1 MRTKKKNLRTHADGL
16 AGRIAPH
23 VETARE
29 KAGPVIAD
37 ARDKA
42 GPVLAEARERT
53 KPLIAEA
60 REKAAPVL
68 EKAGPVLEK
77 AGPRLAE
84 AREKAGP
91 ILADA
96 RDKAGPM
103 LADARE
109 KAAPAVAEARERFA
123 TEVVP
128 VVTAALAAANE
139 ATEDVREEGLK
150 RGRAAVAALR
160 GEVEPPKKKHRVR
173 TGLLVVGLG
182 GAVALV
188 AKKLS
193 DRQASTAWQ
202 SAYTP
207 PAPAP
212 AAEPTTAAG
221 TPGAHRAPESADD
234 EAGASPDVAVADSA
248 AEPHTP
254 TTPDNPAE
262 EVDLKKQ

>member
-1 MRTKKKNLRTHADGL
+1 MRTKKKNLRTTADGL

-29 KAGPVIAD
+29 KAGPMLAE
-37 ARDKA
+37 ARGMA
-42 GPVLAEARERT
+42 APRLAEARERAM
-53 KPLIAEA
+53 PLLAEA

-68 EKAGPVLEK
+68 EKAGPK
-77 AGPRLAE
+77 LAE

-91 ILADA
+91 LLAEA
-96 RDKAGPM
+96 RDKAGPV
-103 LADARE
+103 LAEARD
-109 KAAPAVAEARERFA
+109 KAAPAVAEVRERFA

-139 ATEDVREEGLK
+139 ATEDAREEGFK
-150 RGRAAVAALR
+150 RGRAAVAALK
-160 GEVEPPKKKHRVR
+160 GEVAAPEKKRTHRVR
-173 TGLLVVGLG
+173 NSLLVVGLG
-182 GAVALV
+182 GAVAMV

-207 PAPAP
+207 PVPAP
-212 AAEPTTAAG
+212 AAETAAE
-221 TPGAHRAPESADD
+221 TAAAAGAHRAGADSADD

-254 TTPDNPAE
+254 TTPDDPAE
-262 EVDLKKQ
+262 EIDLKEK